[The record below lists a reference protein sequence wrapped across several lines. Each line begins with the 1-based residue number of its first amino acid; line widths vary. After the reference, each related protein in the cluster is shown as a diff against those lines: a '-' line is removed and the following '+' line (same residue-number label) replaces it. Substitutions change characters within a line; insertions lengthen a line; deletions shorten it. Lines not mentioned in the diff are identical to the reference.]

1 MGNDGAG
8 MVMMEMVG
16 MATKEIPEVQR
27 TAVGEDE
34 EPQGDLEQ
42 AIGQVWREAFKLE
55 KVGRSDNFFELGG
68 SSLLALDLSEMLMS
82 RLEIDVPVLM
92 IFLHPTVREIAAI
105 IEEARAQAL

>member
-1 MGNDGAG
+1 